1 MTDAINP
8 IHYGGKDNPYEVIKI
23 IEAYNLDFSTGNI
36 IKYTLRAG
44 KKDNELQDLEKAA
57 WYLHRKIEKLK
68 K

>member
-8 IHYGGKDNPYEVIKI
+8 THYGGTDNPFEVIKI
-23 IEAYNLDFSTGNI
+23 IEAYNLDFTTGNI

-57 WYLHRKIEKLK
+57 WYLNRKIEKLK

>member
-1 MTDAINP
+1 MTDTINP
-8 IHYGGKDNPYEVIKI
+8 THYGGTDNPYEVIKI

-57 WYLHRKIEKLK
+57 WYLNRKIEKLK